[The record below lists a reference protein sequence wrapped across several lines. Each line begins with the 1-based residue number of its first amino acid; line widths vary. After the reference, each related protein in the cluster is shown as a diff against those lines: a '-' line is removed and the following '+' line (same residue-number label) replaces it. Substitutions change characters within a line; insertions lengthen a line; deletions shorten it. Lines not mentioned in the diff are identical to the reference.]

1 MFEQILRKPEEIV
14 EVETVVREEGVPV
27 TAGDLVFV
35 DAILKDRNGTLV
47 PENVPVRLN
56 VSGGA
61 EIIGGMPETVAGIAS
76 WLVRVTDPEFQAVA
90 ERI

>member
-1 MFEQILRKPEEIV
+1 M
-14 EVETVVREEGVPV
+14 
-27 TAGDLVFV
+27 
-35 DAILKDRNGTLV
+35 

-61 EIIGGMPETVAGIAS
+61 EIIGGMPETVAGIAT
-76 WLVRVTDPEFQAVA
+76 WLVRVTDPDFQAVA